1 VWKRIPYERWL
12 KVLEEKLPEY
22 SVLWRQYA
30 SKLQAT
36 SSDGGDEP
44 VPGDPIAYLQWLDR
58 FQVTLDDFTPPSSP
72 PIHTSIHTSIHTA
85 ITTASR

>member
-1 VWKRIPYERWL
+1 M
-12 KVLEEKLPEY
+12 LEEKLPEY

-44 VPGDPIAYLQWLDR
+44 VAGDPIAYLQWLDR
-58 FQVTLDDFTPPSSP
+58 FQVTLD
-72 PIHTSIHTSIHTA
+72 
-85 ITTASR
+85 

>member
-1 VWKRIPYERWL
+1 MWKRIPYERWL

-58 FQVTLDDFTPPSSP
+58 FQVTLDDFTPPSPP
-72 PIHTSIHTSIHTA
+72 PIHTCIHSIHTA